1 MSDETSDPAPAG
13 HNSVASGQ
21 LKSIIERVERLEEE
35 KASLLEDMKYVY
47 SEAKGNGYNTKA
59 IKRLVTLR
67 KLDRT
72 KLLEDK
78 AMLELYA
85 VALGCLDLV

>member
-1 MSDETSDPAPAG
+1 VSDAAPAG

-21 LKSIIERVERLEEE
+21 LKSIIERVEKLEEE

-47 SEAKGNGYNTKA
+47 SEAKGNGYDTKA
-59 IKRLVTLR
+59 IKKLVALR

-72 KLLEDK
+72 KLAEDK

-85 VALGCLDLV
+85 AALGCLDLV

>member
-1 MSDETSDPAPAG
+1 MAEVG

-21 LKSIIERVERLEEE
+21 LKSIIDRVEKLEEE
-35 KASLLEDMKYVY
+35 KTSLLEDMKYVY
-47 SEAKGNGYNTKA
+47 SEAKGNGYDIKA
-59 IKRLVTLR
+59 IKKLVALR

-72 KLLEDK
+72 KLAEDR

-85 VALGCLDLV
+85 TALGCLDLV

>member
-1 MSDETSDPAPAG
+1 VAEVG

-21 LKSIIERVERLEEE
+21 LKSIIDRVEKLEEE
-35 KASLLEDMKYVY
+35 KTSLLEDMKYVY
-47 SEAKGNGYNTKA
+47 SEAKGNGYDIKA
-59 IKRLVTLR
+59 IKKLVALR

-72 KLLEDK
+72 KLAEDR

-85 VALGCLDLV
+85 TALGCLDLV

>member
-1 MSDETSDPAPAG
+1 MAEVG

-21 LKSIIERVERLEEE
+21 LQSIIDRVEKLEEE
-35 KASLLEDMKYVY
+35 KTSLLDDMKYVY
-47 SEAKGNGYNTKA
+47 SEAKGNGYDIKA
-59 IKRLVTLR
+59 IKKLVALR

-72 KLLEDK
+72 KLAEDK

-85 VALGCLDLV
+85 AALGCLDLV

>member
-1 MSDETSDPAPAG
+1 MAEVG

-21 LKSIIERVERLEEE
+21 LKSIIDRVEKLEEE

-47 SEAKGNGYNTKA
+47 SEAKGNGYDTKA
-59 IKRLVTLR
+59 IKKLVALR

-72 KLLEDK
+72 KLAEDK

-85 VALGCLDLV
+85 AALGCLDLV

>member
-1 MSDETSDPAPAG
+1 
-13 HNSVASGQ
+13 
-21 LKSIIERVERLEEE
+21 
-35 KASLLEDMKYVY
+35 MKYVY
-47 SEAKGNGYNTKA
+47 SEAKGNGFNTKA
-59 IKRLVTLR
+59 IKKLVALR

>member
-1 MSDETSDPAPAG
+1 MSDSTIPDAAPG

-21 LKSIIERVERLEEE
+21 LKSIIERVERLEVE
-35 KASLLEDMKYVY
+35 KVSLLEDMKYVY
-47 SEAKGNGYNTKA
+47 TEAKGNGFDTKA
-59 IKRLVTLR
+59 IKKLVALR

-72 KLLEDK
+72 KLAEDK

-85 VALGCLDLV
+85 AALGCLDLV

>member
-1 MSDETSDPAPAG
+1 VAEVG

-21 LKSIIERVERLEEE
+21 LQSIIDRVEKLEEE

-47 SEAKGNGYNTKA
+47 SEAKGNGYDTKA
-59 IKRLVTLR
+59 IKKLVALR

-72 KLLEDK
+72 KLAEDK

-85 VALGCLDLV
+85 AALGCLDLV

>member
-1 MSDETSDPAPAG
+1 VAEVG

-21 LKSIIERVERLEEE
+21 LQSIIDRVEKLEEE
-35 KASLLEDMKYVY
+35 KTALLEDMKYVY
-47 SEAKGNGYNTKA
+47 SEAKGNGYDIKA
-59 IKRLVTLR
+59 IKRLVALR

-72 KLLEDK
+72 KLAEDR

-85 VALGCLDLV
+85 TALGCLDLV

>member
-1 MSDETSDPAPAG
+1 MAEVG

-21 LKSIIERVERLEEE
+21 LQSIIDRVEKLEEE
-35 KASLLEDMKYVY
+35 KFSLMEDMKYVY
-47 SEAKGNGYNTKA
+47 SEAKGNGFNTKA
-59 IKRLVTLR
+59 IKKLVALR

-72 KLLEDK
+72 KLAEDK

-85 VALGCLDLV
+85 TALGCLDLV

>member
-1 MSDETSDPAPAG
+1 MAEVG

-21 LKSIIERVERLEEE
+21 LQSIIDRVEKLEEE
-35 KASLLEDMKYVY
+35 KTALLEDMKYVY
-47 SEAKGNGYNTKA
+47 SEAKGNGYDIKA
-59 IKRLVTLR
+59 IKRLVALR

-72 KLLEDK
+72 KLAEDR

-85 VALGCLDLV
+85 TALGCLDLV

>member
-1 MSDETSDPAPAG
+1 MAEVG

-21 LKSIIERVERLEEE
+21 LQSIIDRVEKLEEE
-35 KASLLEDMKYVY
+35 KTSLLEDMKYVY
-47 SEAKGNGYNTKA
+47 SEAKGNGYDIKA
-59 IKRLVTLR
+59 IKKLVALR

-72 KLLEDK
+72 KLAEDR

-85 VALGCLDLV
+85 TALGCLDLV

>member
-21 LKSIIERVERLEEE
+21 LQSIIERVERLEEE
-35 KASLLEDMKYVY
+35 KTSLLEDMKYVY

-72 KLLEDK
+72 KLAEDK

-85 VALGCLDLV
+85 AALGCLDLV

>member
-1 MSDETSDPAPAG
+1 VAEVG

-21 LKSIIERVERLEEE
+21 LQSIIDRVEKLEEE
-35 KASLLEDMKYVY
+35 KTSLLEDMKYVY
-47 SEAKGNGYNTKA
+47 SEAKGNGYDIKA
-59 IKRLVTLR
+59 IKKLVALR

-72 KLLEDK
+72 KLAEDR

-85 VALGCLDLV
+85 TALGCLDLV

>member
-1 MSDETSDPAPAG
+1 MAEVG

-21 LKSIIERVERLEEE
+21 LQSIIDRVEKLEEE
-35 KASLLEDMKYVY
+35 KTALLEDIKYVY
-47 SEAKGNGYNTKA
+47 SEAKGNGYDTKA
-59 IKRLVTLR
+59 IKKLVALR

-72 KLLEDK
+72 KLAEDR

-85 VALGCLDLV
+85 TALGCLDLV